1 MTFFLRRTCLILLA
15 VLPVMAGCA
24 GTGCDYLVYEE
35 EVPSRTQPIV
45 MPAGVPAPAEGGEFR
60 IPDGPAQPI
69 AGRCPAE
76 PPMTLDPELLIEP
89 EEGETAAEEVPADA

>member
-1 MTFFLRRTCLILLA
+1 MIVFLRRKALILLA
-15 VLPVMAGCA
+15 TLPLFAGCA

-35 EVPSRTQPIV
+35 DVPSKTEPVV

-60 IPDGPAQPI
+60 IPDGPAHPI
-69 AGRCPAE
+69 TGRCPAE

-89 EEGETAAEEVPADA
+89 EEGETVAEEVPAEA